1 MRELK
6 KQKVRNALAA
16 VLFCLGMLLVTGE
29 GDTFGVTFAVKVS
42 GVVCAGIAALLL
54 NCKDEED
61 EA

>member
-29 GDTFGVTFAVKVS
+29 GDTFGVTFAVKLS
-42 GVVCAGIAALLL
+42 GVVCAGIAALIL
-54 NCKDEED
+54 NLNEED
-61 EA
+61 EV